1 MPSPLTPLRMDSPL
15 LRRVVGQLAGL
26 AQDAVRGAVTE
37 VGVYRQLSA
46 ELAGAELNATALSH
60 LLTFLA
66 VAEQGREAGPEDL
79 AAITA
84 SAGRRAEERI
94 PLPDMLDA
102 YLTGARVVWQTVIA
116 AAEPGDR
123 EDVESFVAHM
133 LAFLHRTTV
142 AITATYVRVHA
153 TVSNVERDARHALCT
168 ALLAGQDAGTLAA
181 QAEFAL
187 VRSYAVVT
195 LTVGGVPGRPGNTG
209 ELASARRRVRQAH
222 DLVERRHGGEHRL
235 VAFDGH
241 SGVLL
246 LPAVDSVPPD
256 ILVRD
261 LAAAFA
267 LPVTAALAPAA
278 EVEGIP
284 DAFELAGEIYE
295 LARAL
300 ERPAGLY
307 RLSDLMVEYQITRP
321 GPARD
326 ALEAVLG
333 PLLEHPHLLDTL
345 RVNVRYGLDRQAAA
359 KALGLHANT
368 YSYRLRRIAEMT
380 GLDATDAADGRVLAS
395 AMLASAF
402 RRTPRATEAVERRR

>member
-1 MPSPLTPLRMDSPL
+1 MPLPLTPLRMDSPL

-26 AQDAVRGAVTE
+26 AQDAVSGAVAE

-46 ELAGAELNATALSH
+46 ELAGPELNATALSH

-66 VAEQGREAGPEDL
+66 VAEQGREAGPGDL
-79 AAITA
+79 AAIMV

-94 PLPDMLDA
+94 PLSDVLDA
-102 YLTGARVVWQTVIA
+102 YLTGARVVWQAVIA
-116 AAEPGDR
+116 AAGPQDR
-123 EDVESFVAHM
+123 ADVESFVAHL

-153 TVSNVERDARHALCT
+153 TVSSVERDARHALCA
-168 ALLAGQDAGTLAA
+168 ALLAGQDAGNLAA

-187 VRSYAVVT
+187 VRSYSVVT
-195 LTVGGVPGRPGNTG
+195 LTVAGVPSRPGNTG

-246 LPAVDSVPPD
+246 LPAADSVSPEA
-256 ILVRD
+256 LVRD

-278 EVEGIP
+278 EVEAIP
-284 DAFELAGEIYE
+284 AAFELAREIYE

-300 ERPAGLY
+300 DRPAGLY

-333 PLLEHPHLLDTL
+333 PLREHPHLLETL
-345 RVNVRYGLDRQAAA
+345 RVNMRYGLDRQAAA

-368 YSYRLRRIAEMT
+368 YSYRLRRIAEVT
-380 GLDATDAADGRVLAS
+380 GLDATDAADARVLAS
-395 AMLASAF
+395 AMLASST
-402 RRTPRATEAVERRR
+402 RRNPQGRNTAEPRR